1 MMIQAPSE
9 AAAGT
14 APLNVPQWAVYE
26 LLLQSAREVGDP
38 LRDVRVQVSFTGP
51 GGTARSVEAFWDGDG
66 TWRARFCPT
75 ATGRWRYRTVCSDPA
90 NTGLHDRSGGFE
102 CWGPRTRGALEARL
116 GGRAPGAG
124 TEPSAGDENPLY
136 RHGPPR
142 LSPDRHSLIHADG
155 TPFFWLGDTA
165 WNGAMRSEEAGWER
179 YLADRRAKG
188 FSVLQVVMTPFR
200 AALADREGRVAFTGV
215 ERIAIDPVF
224 FQRMDHRLTAANRRG
239 LVVAPVLLWAIRG
252 EQNPG
257 HFLPEEQA
265 ILLARYM
272 VARYGAHHVIWI
284 LGGDGDYRGAGRGAV
299 SDDPVNRRA
308 APRLPC
314 RYSSAAERWR
324 RIGRAVFGD
333 RRDRLATM
341 HPAGLHWIADEF
353 REEPWYDLIG
363 YQSGHGDAESHLRWL
378 CEGPPSQEWKRDP
391 PRPII
396 NLEPNYEA
404 HLAYQSRRPIDPH
417 MVRRAAYWSLLVS
430 PTAGVTYGHH
440 GVWWWSDGREIP
452 LDHPQSGEAP
462 PWHEAMEAPGS
473 ADMHRLRE
481 FFDSIPWRRLRPAPE
496 LLAEQPGVAAA
507 ERFIAAAR
515 TEEGDIAV
523 LYVSEDRT
531 VRLRVDVA
539 GGMLAAWF
547 DPRTGVRQPAESPV
561 PDGSGTITFTTPA
574 PGDWVLLLR
583 GSS

>member
-9 AAAGT
+9 VAAGA

-26 LLLQSAREVGDP
+26 VLLHSARKVGDP

-51 GGTARSVEAFWDGDG
+51 GGTARTVEAFWDGGG

-75 ATGRWRYRTVCSDPA
+75 AAGRWRYRTVCSDPA

-102 CWGPRTRGALEARL
+102 CWGPRTV
-116 GGRAPGAG
+116 PAG

-142 LSPDRHSLIHADG
+142 LSADRHSLIHADG

-200 AALADREGRVAFTGV
+200 AALADREGQVAFTGV
-215 ERIAIDPVF
+215 ERIAIDPAF
-224 FQRMDHRLTAANRRG
+224 FQRMDHRLAAANRHG

-257 HFLPEEQA
+257 HFLPEDQA

-284 LGGDGDYRGAGRGAV
+284 LGGDGDYRGE
-299 SDDPVNRRA
+299 
-308 APRLPC
+308 
-314 RYSSAAERWR
+314 AAERWR

-333 RRDRLATM
+333 RHDRLATM
-341 HPAGLHWIADEF
+341 HPGGLHWVADEF
-353 REEPWYDLIG
+353 RDEPWYDLIG

-417 MVRRAAYWSLLVS
+417 MVRRAAFWSLLVS

-440 GVWWWSDGREIP
+440 GIWWWSDGREIP

-481 FFDSIPWRRLRPAPE
+481 FFGSIPWWRLRPAPE
-496 LLAEQPGVAAA
+496 LLAEQPGEATA
-507 ERFIAAAR
+507 ERSIAAAR
-515 TEEGDIAV
+515 TEEGDTAV
-523 LYVSEDRT
+523 LYIPEDRI
-531 VRLRVDVA
+531 VRLRGDVA
-539 GGMLAAWF
+539 RGMHVTWF
-547 DPRTGVRQPAESPV
+547 DPRTGVRQPTESPA

-574 PGDWVLLLR
+574 PGDWVLLLK
-583 GSS
+583 GSTEHGARSTQQE